1 MTLTSSLSVL
11 IIRIKMCQKFTTA
24 CSILFQTFD
33 SAKFPHFTTVVSSNN
48 ANCYNHRLLRKMRL
62 YVIHLVVCNN
72 NVTCLPIKNLSRQK
86 LMSKLNEHTVPGP
99 ARFTSKWSNFSWFKV
114 ISSWF
119 CEARSFFE
127 PSMTTTFF
135 GLVTATWYGLP
146 VTVTVHLIIS
156 TKLQHS
162 LPSLRD

>member
-1 MTLTSSLSVL
+1 VTLTSSLSVL
-11 IIRIKMCQKFTTA
+11 IIRMKMCQKFTTA
-24 CSILFQTFD
+24 CSILFQTFGAFHY
-33 SAKFPHFTTVVSSNN
+33 SIVSSNN
-48 ANCYNHRLLRKMRL
+48 ANCYIHRLLRKMRL
-62 YVIHLVVCNN
+62 YVIHLVCNN

-127 PSMTTTFF
+127 PSVTTTFF